1 MRHLL
6 AFALLAQHSH
16 NPPDRWIGADKIK
29 HFLLSAMVESLTT
42 SAARSAGA
50 GRATSQRIGAGITMT
65 VGVGRELHD
74 ARVGK
79 GASVKD
85 LTWDAAG
92 GVAAASLLNG
102 AR

>member
-6 AFALLAQHSH
+6 AFALLAH
-16 NPPDRWIGADKIK
+16 PPGDRWLGADKVK
-29 HFLLSAMVESLTT
+29 HFLLSAMVESITA
-42 SAARSAGA
+42 SAARSVGA
-50 GRATSQRIGAGITMT
+50 VRGTSQRVGAGLTIA

-79 GASVKD
+79 GASIKD
-85 LTWDAAG
+85 LAWDAAG
-92 GVAAASLLNG
+92 GIAAAALLNG